1 MFLLGI
7 VCLVATGLFW
17 VLVGAIVG
25 ATERR
30 GLSTA
35 LLLILLAVGLLACS
49 RFALWLQPDPEL
61 PRQAY
66 LVGTLSFLGC
76 GLFDYLMML
85 TMGRAMRNGPNG
97 VVWTVTQSG
106 VIFPFLFGVI
116 FYSVPLNG
124 LRVLG
129 MVATLAALVCN
140 GVAKGRASAAV
151 GVPAS
156 PPAGGNWR
164 LWMFLAFLCC
174 GANQI
179 FSNWPSYYPEV
190 REGFSAYSR
199 TLWMHYG
206 YLGGFLLTENRRLFR
221 RDYWRQLSDRRLWG
235 LTALLLLAN
244 VIVGFWV
251 CYRGVDLVT
260 AHGLGAI
267 CYPVM
272 VCSCLVGFPVYSTLV
287 LRERCTALQW
297 AALATGVVG
306 IILVSLE

>member
-140 GVAKGRASAAV
+140 GVAKGRASAAM

-156 PPAGGNWR
+156 PPAARSRSTPRPSAPPPRPPRRTRSPCTSSTRSAPACSSRGSTPQQER
-164 LWMFLAFLCC
+164 TPIRRRSAASSTSPDPPHTPRSPLSTCLAR
-174 GANQI
+174 
-179 FSNWPSYYPEV
+179 SPP
-190 REGFSAYSR
+190 R
-199 TLWMHYG
+199 T
-206 YLGGFLLTENRRLFR
+206 TPR
-221 RDYWRQLSDRRLWG
+221 
-235 LTALLLLAN
+235 
-244 VIVGFWV
+244 
-251 CYRGVDLVT
+251 
-260 AHGLGAI
+260 
-267 CYPVM
+267 
-272 VCSCLVGFPVYSTLV
+272 
-287 LRERCTALQW
+287 
-297 AALATGVVG
+297 
-306 IILVSLE
+306 